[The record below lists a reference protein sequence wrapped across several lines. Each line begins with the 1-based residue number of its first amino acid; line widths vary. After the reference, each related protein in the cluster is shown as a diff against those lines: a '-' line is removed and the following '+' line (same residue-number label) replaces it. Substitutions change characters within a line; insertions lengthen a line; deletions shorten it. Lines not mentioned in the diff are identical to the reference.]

1 MSRSR
6 RNKKKG
12 WNNSINIIPSKK
24 KSKIKTRILHD
35 GEREYSSKRMKRP
48 KPEDIRNVRVD
59 FLLK

>member
-6 RNKKKG
+6 R
-12 WNNSINIIPSKK
+12 KK
-24 KSKIKTRILHD
+24 KSKTKTRILHD

-48 KPEDIRNVRVD
+48 KPKYIRNVRVD